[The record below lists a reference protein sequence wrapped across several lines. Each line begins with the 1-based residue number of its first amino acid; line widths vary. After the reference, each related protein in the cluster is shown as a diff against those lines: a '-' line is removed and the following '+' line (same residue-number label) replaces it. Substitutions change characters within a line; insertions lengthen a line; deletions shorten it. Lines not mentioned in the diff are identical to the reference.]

1 MPWVA
6 GEMTGV
12 PAGQK
17 ENLRLRTDILRS
29 EALGYPED
37 LGGTYRK
44 VVPSAELA
52 QANPQD
58 LV

>member
-1 MPWVA
+1 MPWGA

-29 EALGYPED
+29 EAFGYPEG
-37 LGGTYRK
+37 LPRRGPTEK
-44 VVPSAELA
+44 
-52 QANPQD
+52 
-58 LV
+58 